1 MFTKI
6 RRLWKC
12 FCEAFCDYG
21 SHRDMLLCRHFTQQI
36 NNSPPEKITRTPC
49 IFQECADP
57 SCKLFTRVGSVLFR
71 SFHRWVLLE
80 IISRSTQP
88 NRKLLKMSDQLSLE
102 VLAQHWDPMAC
113 ESILFPVS
121 HWCPSLTNS
130 FPLSLFLS
138 PWIQKWI
145 IQKIPSYLRGGIGY
159 YSIVSYF
166 IKYIPNIYTNLSTNG
181 ILSLAFFW

>member
-57 SCKLFTRVGSVLFR
+57 SCKLFTRVGSVSSR

-102 VLAQHWDPMAC
+102 ALAQHRDPMAC
-113 ESILFPVS
+113 MNPFSFLFPTGV
-121 HWCPSLTNS
+121 PVSLTP
-130 FPLSLFLS
+130 FLSLS
-138 PWIQKWI
+138 
-145 IQKIPSYLRGGIGY
+145 S
-159 YSIVSYF
+159 
-166 IKYIPNIYTNLSTNG
+166 
-181 ILSLAFFW
+181 SLHEYKNELFRKSHHI